1 MPLVS
6 GPRVRSE
13 YSFWSAVTACTAC
26 AAADGLRPRLR
37 QPKVSDLA
45 RCDKL
50 LNGSRHVFYRHVG
63 INAMLI
69 CELDGNRL
77 SDGLQIKRTGWS
89 PHQLTA
95 YLFHPEI
102 QNLIGEGRN
111 IPQPCVSRIVSENLF
126 HCPLKNRKRHNAQ
139 SIICWFQ
146 AALIAALSDAAS
158 LPRCFVNNDFS
169 TVTSRLVARPT
180 AFRGQHR
187 SSREVRHPAGRNTKL
202 R

>member
-1 MPLVS
+1 MPLVC

-126 HCPLKNRKRHNAQ
+126 PLPAEESEAAQ
-139 SIICWFQ
+139 CSKHHMLVPSCLDCSFI
-146 AALIAALSDAAS
+146 
-158 LPRCFVNNDFS
+158 RCS
-169 TVTSRLVARPT
+169 
-180 AFRGQHR
+180 
-187 SSREVRHPAGRNTKL
+187 EPAEML
-202 R
+202 RQ

>member
-1 MPLVS
+1 M
-6 GPRVRSE
+6 
-13 YSFWSAVTACTAC
+13 
-26 AAADGLRPRLR
+26 
-37 QPKVSDLA
+37 
-45 RCDKL
+45 
-50 LNGSRHVFYRHVG
+50 
-63 INAMLI
+63 
-69 CELDGNRL
+69 DGNRL

-102 QNLIGEGRN
+102 QSFIGEGRN

-169 TVTSRLVARPT
+169 TVTSRLSRATDGFSRP
-180 AFRGQHR
+180 ASVQPR
-187 SSREVRHPAGRNTKL
+187 SSTSGRPEYETEVIRQIKTSIPKSKRTKTGRGLLKVPEVNGKRQT
-202 R
+202 